1 MNKINNVRVSKR
13 FLSFVTSIVLMFSSL
28 AALAEENTDENTNDN
43 TTSISMM
50 VETPEEE
57 LEEELVQFTYDEFI
71 ESAIEIIQEVEKIDK
86 GYEEVEGYIPDAYF
100 CVSSE
105 SFKDIAGQLIS
116 DGILSGDNSDS
127 ALTSAGET
135 FRFLAHHNI
144 KILEKKTKDAE
155 LFDISMFCT
164 SQKQK
169 ELVHKA
175 DEYFK
180 DAYEQATKNC
190 DSYEKLIK
198 IVEGFKE
205 KNYIGLYNYYSNL
218 LTIFYKHCLL
228 SNYSQKELNQYYKS
242 TIIFQMTLKNAYEM
256 QKKFENEGPENEIEE
271 YIELALN
278 SMPEDK
284 IDEWYKKY
292 DELIQ
297 DII

>member
-1 MNKINNVRVSKR
+1 MNKINNLRESKR
-13 FLSFVTSIVLMFSSL
+13 LLSFITSLVLMFSSL
-28 AALAEENTDENTNDN
+28 ASLAEENTDENTNDN

-50 VETPEEE
+50 VENPEDE
-57 LEEELVQFTYDEFI
+57 LEEKLVQFTYDEFI

-105 SFKDIAGQLIS
+105 SFKDIASQLIS
-116 DGILSGDNSDS
+116 DGILAGDNSHS
-127 ALTSAGET
+127 ALTSTGET
-135 FRFLAHHNI
+135 FRFLAYHNI
-144 KILEKKTKDAE
+144 EILEKKTKDAE

-218 LTIFYKHCLL
+218 LTDFYKHCLL
-228 SNYSQKELNQYYKS
+228 SNYSQKELSQYYKS
-242 TIIFQMTLKNAYEM
+242 TKVFQMTLKNAYEM